1 MGQER
6 YYNYGGTASNEAE
19 NLIHSTLNP
28 KGVYQGMDL
37 SANLDKNVQIDIGSA
52 LQPNGVLWRETAEV
66 TLVFSA
72 PGPPSD
78 YTVVALHTDRNIL
91 GGVAVEYELQDGIF
105 TDNDITSGVVLGWIY
120 HPGGGLPLIDD
131 YIQSAPKQ
139 EASFSVPEQ
148 LATQPI
154 ELLPPVPRSFISNI
168 GVNVT
173 VTDVDFDGSE
183 FLVFQ
188 KVENSPTAV
197 PPVQQAIQNI
207 TVYADGY
214 RPQQVEV
221 YTEFP
226 SPAPTQMEIE
236 VYDTSQAPV
245 PVTNGL
251 IAGAVGWVTNTAT
264 VDRSVGTFD
273 DGKPYTIR
281 LVYTINQADYI
292 RLGRVRILT
301 SPFPS

>member
-19 NLIHSTLNP
+19 NLIHATLNT
-28 KGVYQGMDL
+28 KGVYEGMEL
-37 SANLDKNVQIDIGSA
+37 SANTDNNVEIAIGAA
-52 LQPNGVLWRETAEV
+52 LQPNGVMWRETAAV

-72 PGPPSD
+72 PGAATD
-78 YTVVALHTDRNIL
+78 YTIVATHDDRNIL
-91 GGVAVEYELQDGIF
+91 GGVAVVYELLEGIF
-105 TDNDITSGVVLGWIY
+105 TDNDLTSGVALGWVY
-120 HPGGGLPLIDD
+120 HPGSGLPLIDA
-131 YIQSAPKQ
+131 YIQSAPNQ
-139 EASFSVPEQ
+139 SSSFAVPEQ
-148 LATQPI
+148 LDTQPI
-154 ELLPPVPRSFISNI
+154 ELIPPMQRSFIGNI

-207 TVYADGY
+207 TVYYNGY

-226 SPAPTQMEIE
+226 STPSTQLEVE
-236 VYDTSQAPV
+236 VYDTAQAPV
-245 PVTNGL
+245 PVTDG
-251 IAGAVGWVTNTAT
+251 IITGAVGWVANTAT
-264 VDRSVGTFD
+264 VDRTTGTFD
-273 DGKPYTIR
+273 EGKPYTIR
-281 LVYTINQADYI
+281 LIYTVNQADYI
-292 RLGRVRILT
+292 RLGRTRILT